1 MREKPPKTR
10 SDAWRARRVREILA
24 EAELSPEETPKVA
37 MISTGEPRLDGL
49 TGGIPQGRITQVFG
63 DWDTS
68 TAQIRL
74 CMQVLSNAQK
84 KETDVVVFVDA
95 DRSLSKVEL
104 PRVLEPRNFL
114 IVRPSTTE
122 KAQQVLTL
130 LCQRLDVSAI
140 AVHSIAGLLPAVEA
154 ASSLS
159 EDLRGAHRAALIPF
173 LKGIEEAAQRNKTAV
188 ILTDQERHRLHWR
201 GCSTSTT
208 GGNAAARASSLRLYM
223 EAVSAPSGGAS
234 LRTRVTVLRSTT
246 AAPYQACEVTWS
258 PV

>member
-1 MREKPPKTR
+1 MKEKPPR
-10 SDAWRARRVREILA
+10 MSGDAWREQRVREILE
-24 EAELSPEETPKVA
+24 EAEIALEETPKASTV
-37 MISTGEPRLDGL
+37 STGDALLDGL
-49 TGGIPQGRITQVFG
+49 TGGIPLGRITQIFG
-63 DWDTS
+63 DWETS
-68 TAQIRL
+68 TAQVRL
-74 CMQVLSNAQK
+74 CMQILANAQK

-95 DRSLSKVEL
+95 DRSLSRAEM
-104 PRVLEPRNFL
+104 PRVLEPQNFL

-122 KAQQVLTL
+122 ETLQMLTL
-130 LCQRLDVSAI
+130 LCQRFEVSAI

-188 ILTDQERHRLHWR
+188 VLTDQERYRLNWR

-223 EAVSAPSGGAS
+223 EVVSAPLGGAS

-246 AAPYQACEVTWS
+246 AAPYQACEITWR